1 MALSQRCAAGKAPS
15 FCSVAVRDGLHGEEA
30 DVHFGLD
37 VDPLPHLQGRGER
50 GRVLAG
56 GGERSE
62 TPTFRKSSK
71 VMPSY
76 TSSGPCAQRDTNRHS
91 CARGPIR
98 PCCATPHGA
107 VQPRTVRA
115 MHALAASSM
124 APSAMARSDSF
135 SRWGFPDIS
144 SSSTCRAVGGCGG
157 WRGGREG
164 PTAPIRYVFVLLQRD
179 DPVVVGVVHME
190 QDWEG

>member
-91 CARGPIR
+91 CTHGPIR
-98 PCCATPHGA
+98 PCCATPTWGS
-107 VQPRTVRA
+107 
-115 MHALAASSM
+115 AASHR
-124 APSAMARSDSF
+124 AGHARAGSLQH
-135 SRWGFPDIS
+135 
-144 SSSTCRAVGGCGG
+144 
-157 WRGGREG
+157 G
-164 PTAPIRYVFVLLQRD
+164 PLCDGTQRLLLQ
-179 DPVVVGVVHME
+179 VGVPRHQLIQHLQGSGGLRWVARRQGGPHCPHTLHFCTPAA
-190 QDWEG
+190 